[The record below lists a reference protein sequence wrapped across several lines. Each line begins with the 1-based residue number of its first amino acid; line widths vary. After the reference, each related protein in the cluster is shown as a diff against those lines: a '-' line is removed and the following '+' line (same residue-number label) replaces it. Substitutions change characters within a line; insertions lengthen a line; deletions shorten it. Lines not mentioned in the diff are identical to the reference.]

1 VSEHKYQLAAAIV
14 RAQVA
19 EGTLPPGALA
29 PSGAMLA
36 RMTGYS
42 ALTCRRALRVLIA
55 DGTLA
60 AGVSGNARPRVP
72 ATEHN
77 GQTLADAKRALST
90 ALSAY
95 RRAAGL
101 TQSQLAELVG
111 MSVTTVGHAETG
123 RTWQSRP
130 FWELADKAL
139 NADGELLRLHDSCRA
154 AEIPQPATE
163 DEETQGEAEP
173 AAADAEDRPAR
184 ADDTSPETGKT
195 KSAAAVM
202 VSVPQ
207 PVTSITI
214 TWTDGTATT
223 VYPSSAHEAETPE
236 EGQPE

>member
-42 ALTCRRALRVLIA
+42 TLTCRRALRVLIA
-55 DGTLA
+55 DGTLV

-72 ATEHN
+72 ATEHH
-77 GQTLADAKRALST
+77 GQTLADAKRALSK
-90 ALSAY
+90 ALSAH

-101 TQSQLAELVG
+101 TQPQLADLVG

-139 NADGELLRLHDSCRA
+139 SAGGELLRLHDSCRA
-154 AEIPQPATE
+154 AEISQHATE
-163 DEETQGEAEP
+163 DEDTQGETEP
-173 AAADAEDRPAR
+173 AAADAED
-184 ADDTSPETGKT
+184 SPSETGQ
-195 KSAAAVM
+195 AEPPVAVT
-202 VSVPQ
+202 VNVPQ

-214 TWTDGTATT
+214 TWAGGTATT
-223 VYPSSAHEAETPE
+223 VYPPAAQRADLPSLAH
-236 EGQPE
+236 QR